1 MPRLA
6 RFLAVSLAAAAFS
19 VGALASESLPAQ
31 SSSVSGVTLKVT
43 PRGLKAGTWEFD
55 LAFDTHSQDLK
66 DDLLRSA
73 VLVAGGAQAAPL
85 AWEGDRPGG
94 HHRKG
99 MLRFAAPTPRPAM
112 IELHVSRPGESKP
125 RIYRWR
131 LP

>member
-43 PRGLKAGTWEFD
+43 PRGLKSNTWEFD
-55 LAFDTHSQDLK
+55 LTFDTHSQDLK

-85 AWEGDRPGG
+85 AWEGDPPGG

-99 MLRFAAPTPRPAM
+99 MLRFAAPTPRPAV

>member
-6 RFLAVSLAAAAFS
+6 RSIVVSLAAAAFS
-19 VGALASESLPAQ
+19 IGALASESLPAQ

-43 PRGLKAGTWEFD
+43 PRGLKASTWEFD
-55 LAFDTHSQDLK
+55 LTFDTHSQDLK

-85 AWEGDRPGG
+85 AWEGDSPGG

-99 MLRFAAPTPRPAM
+99 VLRFAAPTPRPAM

-131 LP
+131 LQ

>member
-6 RFLAVSLAAAAFS
+6 RSIVVSLAAATFS
-19 VGALASESLPAQ
+19 IGALAAESLPAQ

-43 PRGLKAGTWEFD
+43 PRGLKASTWEFD
-55 LAFDTHSQDLK
+55 LIFDTHSQDLK

-85 AWEGDRPGG
+85 AWEGDPPGG

-131 LP
+131 LQ

>member
-1 MPRLA
+1 MPRVVPFI
-6 RFLAVSLAAAAFS
+6 FLSLAAAIFS
-19 VGALASESLPAQ
+19 FGALAAESLPAQ

-43 PRGLKAGTWEFD
+43 PRGLNASTWEFD
-55 LAFDTHSQDLK
+55 LTFDTHSQDLK

-85 AWEGDRPGG
+85 AWEGDSPGG

-99 MLRFAAPTPRPAM
+99 VLRFAAPTPRPAM

-131 LP
+131 LQ

>member
-19 VGALASESLPAQ
+19 AGALASEGLPPQ
-31 SSSVSGVTLKVT
+31 SNSASGVTLKVT
-43 PRGLKAGTWEFD
+43 PRRLNASTWEFD
-55 LAFDTHSQDLK
+55 LTFDTHSQDLK

-73 VLVAGGAQAAPL
+73 VLVAGGAQVAPL
-85 AWEGDRPGG
+85 GWEGDPPGG

-99 MLRFAAPTPRPAM
+99 VLRFAAPAPRPAM